1 MHFTFK
7 SLLKCL
13 RRINPVFH
21 VGNQTLFSQISVDP
35 QKKKKSLFPPEQ
47 KNNALMR
54 GIDLRGWNTALH
66 SNVLN

>member
-1 MHFTFK
+1 MSEKDQPCIPCWESNTFLTDL
-7 SLLKCL
+7 S
-13 RRINPVFH
+13 R
-21 VGNQTLFSQISVDP
+21 SSE
-35 QKKKKSLFPPEQ
+35 KKKSLFPPEQ